1 VNSLPKTVT
10 RQHHGCDFNLG
21 PSVPESSTLTSQLL
35 SRHSVDTMAL
45 QTTKQVTFSDKKYF
59 SQTNM
64 KQNVAVQIQGKQAS
78 VVLQMQLQCMLYYN
92 KVILVYG
99 TISGAQ
105 F

>member
-10 RQHHGCDFNLG
+10 RQHRGCDLNLG

-35 SRHSVDTMAL
+35 SRPSVDTMAL

-78 VVLQMQLQCMLYYN
+78 IVLQMQLQCMLYYN

>member
-1 VNSLPKTVT
+1 M
-10 RQHHGCDFNLG
+10 
-21 PSVPESSTLTSQLL
+21 LTSQLL
-35 SRHSVDTMAL
+35 SRPSVDTMAL

-105 F
+105 FWPLYCLHSTHSSVKM

>member
-1 VNSLPKTVT
+1 
-10 RQHHGCDFNLG
+10 
-21 PSVPESSTLTSQLL
+21 
-35 SRHSVDTMAL
+35 MAL

-78 VVLQMQLQCMLYYN
+78 IVLQMQLQCMLYYN